1 MAGFPQGFLWG
12 AATAGH
18 QVEGGNVNADLWP
31 MEWAEH
37 STFNEP
43 SGDTCDH
50 YHRYPEDMSL
60 LAELGLNAYRFSLE
74 WSRIEPEPGYYSRAA
89 LDHYGRMME
98 SCLNLGV
105 TPVVTYNHFTVPR
118 WMAGRGGWSAAD
130 APARFADYAS
140 RVTGHLGDLLSWVCT
155 LNEPNLMAMMRST
168 GVLAMGA
175 GDRGPAPEPVEAQ
188 AGVGGFDPAR
198 YRMGIVAADVE
209 QMATAHRLAVQAIKA
224 STGTVKAGWTLAL
237 VDLQPAEG
245 GEDRWLEARRLGQT
259 DWLSVSADDDF
270 VGVQTY
276 SRARIGPEGQLPVPE
291 GAPTMQTGWEVYPE
305 ALGHTVRSGG
315 RACGSARPRDRER
328 HGNRRRRG
336 EDRLHPRRP
345 RGSGA
350 VHRRRHRRSRLHPL
364 DAPRQLRMERRL
376 LQDVRPH
383 RRRSWDVRAYGQAV
397 GPLAGPG
404 GPAQRPRLNRSA
416 STGRGRLVDLETDP
430 LDVGRQSLQIEA
442 VHARRRS
449 HRGSCGPLPR

>member
-1 MAGFPQGFLWG
+1 MTRFPQGFLWG

-31 MEWAEH
+31 MEWAEN

-43 SGDTCDH
+43 SGDACDH
-50 YHRYPEDMSL
+50 YHRYPEDIST
-60 LAELGLNAYRFSLE
+60 LAELGLNSYRFSLE
-74 WSRIEPEPGYYSRAA
+74 WSRIEPEPGFYSGAA
-89 LDHYGRMME
+89 LDHYARMME
-98 SCLNLGV
+98 CCLNQGI

-130 APARFADYAS
+130 APARFADYSS

-188 AGVGGFDPAR
+188 AGVGGFDPVR

-209 QMATAHRLAVQAIKA
+209 QMAAAHRLAVQAIKA
-224 STGTVKAGWTLAL
+224 TTGTVKAGWTLAL

-245 GEDRWLEARRLGQT
+245 GEERWLEARRLGQT

-276 SRARIGPEGQLPVPE
+276 SRTRIGPDGQLPVPE
-291 GAPTMQTGWEVYPE
+291 EAATMQTGWEVYPE
-305 ALGHTVRSGG
+305 ALGHTVRLAAEQAGAPVLVTENG
-315 RACGSARPRDRER
+315 MATDDDEARIAYTRGALEGLAQCIDDGIDVRGYIHWTLLDNFEWNAGYSKTFGLIAVDRETF
-328 HGNRRRRG
+328 
-336 EDRLHPRRP
+336 
-345 RGSGA
+345 A
-350 VHRRRHRRSRLHPL
+350 RSVKPSAHWL
-364 DAPRQLRMERRL
+364 
-376 LQDVRPH
+376 
-383 RRRSWDVRAYGQAV
+383 GQV
-397 GPLAGPG
+397 
-404 GPAQRPRLNRSA
+404 AQRN
-416 STGRGRLVDLETDP
+416 
-430 LDVGRQSLQIEA
+430 SL
-442 VHARRRS
+442 
-449 HRGSCGPLPR
+449 G